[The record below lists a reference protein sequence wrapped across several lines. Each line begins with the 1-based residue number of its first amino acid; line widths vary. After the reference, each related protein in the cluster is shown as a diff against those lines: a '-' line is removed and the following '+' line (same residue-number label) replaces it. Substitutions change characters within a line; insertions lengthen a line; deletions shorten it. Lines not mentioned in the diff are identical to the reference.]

1 MRTPPGTTNT
11 WGKRSAHVLAIAPGA
26 VLMVALAGCSL
37 GNPTLNEPAPLPAN
51 EADAGTQPPTTSSDE
66 RPAFHFASGD
76 LVLGD
81 FTYEDVAGN
90 IFNPCEEISAEEFA
104 AIGFE
109 TEGDV
114 KRREF
119 GDINACPITS
129 DSSPVGLNEMVL
141 GGSANIEAVKAKGGV
156 ETEDASSVVP
166 DVYTYGAVTG
176 EDICFAAVDT
186 NRGQLSVATGGI
198 ESTYDQE
205 TRCSRAIELLE
216 KLFR

>member
-1 MRTPPGTTNT
+1 MGTPPGTTKT

-76 LVLGD
+76 LILGD

-109 TEGDV
+109 TDGV
-114 KRREF
+114 TKRYE
-119 GDINACPITS
+119 S
-129 DSSPVGLNEMVL
+129 MGLNGCVL
-141 GGSANIEAVKAKGGV
+141 EPSEASGSQFLLAGGSANYQATSAQRSILQK
-156 ETEDASSVVP
+156 DASDVLP
-166 DVYTYGAVTG
+166 RVYTFADDRLESDYCG
-176 EDICFAAVDT
+176 AAVDT
-186 NRGQLSVATGGI
+186 ERGQLGSIVGSV
-198 ESTYDQE
+198 SSSE
-205 TRCSRAIELLE
+205 TMDELCSEAVSMLE
-216 KLFR
+216 KLFQ